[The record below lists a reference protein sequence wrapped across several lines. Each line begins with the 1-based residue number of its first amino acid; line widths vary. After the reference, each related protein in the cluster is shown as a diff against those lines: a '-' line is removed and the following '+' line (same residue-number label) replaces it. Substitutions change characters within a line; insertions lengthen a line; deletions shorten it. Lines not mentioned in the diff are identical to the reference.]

1 MSNIFIR
8 TTIAPYRV
16 DTYNAL
22 SERGFKMFFYKDKD
36 PDIKNMALILKECK
50 FKPYYLKGIT
60 FGRTSRT
67 LCYGLWS
74 LIRRESPRVV
84 IVPEFQFSFWQIL
97 IYKWFTRSS
106 FKIVSMCDDSYDM
119 IANDNS
125 FSMIHKWLRYI
136 APRFMND
143 IIVLDSRVK
152 DWYQKHFRKGIW
164 LPILRDDKL
173 EIANYKRVLPI
184 SRSIAAEY
192 NLYNKKVILFV
203 GRLVGLKNISRIIS
217 AYDKTQE
224 DSILVIVGDGE
235 MMEQLKKESNAINKD
250 VIFTGRVEG
259 DMLKAWYN
267 VGDVFILLSIQEA
280 YGAVTN
286 EALLA
291 GNRVVISKNAGSS
304 CLVTKNNGEI
314 VDPYDIES
322 VAKALDNQLR
332 LVGEKN
338 GINERPSYM
347 DVSFIERI
355 TNLENK
361 LSLKKTM

>member
-1 MSNIFIR
+1 
-8 TTIAPYRV
+8 
-16 DTYNAL
+16 
-22 SERGFKMFFYKDKD
+22 
-36 PDIKNMALILKECK
+36 
-50 FKPYYLKGIT
+50 
-60 FGRTSRT
+60 
-67 LCYGLWS
+67 
-74 LIRRESPRVV
+74 
-84 IVPEFQFSFWQIL
+84 
-97 IYKWFTRSS
+97 
-106 FKIVSMCDDSYDM
+106 M
-119 IANDNS
+119 IN
-125 FSMIHKWLRYI
+125 KWLRYI

-361 LSLKKTM
+361 LSLKKAM